1 MLSAKAD
8 NILQDLHNRHF
19 HGFFFS
25 TLDMGKLKISVNTT
39 GKIERL
45 NVSKTA
51 KFESDTS

>member
-19 HGFFFS
+19 HGFFS
-25 TLDMGKLKISVNTT
+25 TLDMGKLKISVDTT
-39 GKIERL
+39 GKIERI
-45 NVSKTA
+45 NISKTA